1 MEGDYERGDLSKVSF
16 FFLLREKSISYY
28 ERELIYM
35 IKKFK
40 NFCEKPITWGA
51 YFKVAGI
58 SFALCTLAT
67 VAYAVYCS
75 SVTRSFYRDSKDETD
90 DED

>member
-1 MEGDYERGDLSKVSF
+1 
-16 FFLLREKSISYY
+16 
-28 ERELIYM
+28 M

-58 SFALCTLAT
+58 SFALCTLTT

-75 SVTRSFYRDSKDETD
+75 SVTRSLYRDNKDETD